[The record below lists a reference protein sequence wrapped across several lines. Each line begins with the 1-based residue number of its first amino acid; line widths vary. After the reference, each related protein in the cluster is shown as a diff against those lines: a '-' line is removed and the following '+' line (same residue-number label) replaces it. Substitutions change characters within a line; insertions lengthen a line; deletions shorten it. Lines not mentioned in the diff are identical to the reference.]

1 MRRPLIWMFFIYL
14 LGILGGQ
21 YCLTASSTVLFLFF
35 SFSIIVY
42 LYNKFQWNGILLFP
56 LFLILGCIRIEQ
68 SLCPTDSVL
77 ESLIRNDGSDHRIQI
92 VGTIERIDSFKEEQ
106 VTCIIKTKEMN
117 YMDQRFIKPIKM
129 KAYIKSSEKI
139 EYGDLIYAEGEI
151 LVFEPRRNPG
161 GWNEALYMK
170 TRGIEYK
177 FFGNML
183 GTQPYKRNVLSILFN
198 VKDQWIKIYDTLL
211 PPKQSAILKTMIL
224 GDKNGLDQEQ
234 KLMYQQ
240 AGISHILAISGLHI
254 SIIAVLL
261 WWIFNSLKISNSI
274 STFSILS
281 ILWIYCILTGLSVS
295 TVRAVL
301 MITVVLLGKIF
312 RRTHDIYTS
321 IALAAF
327 IILIQQPL
335 FLWDAGFQL
344 SFGAVLGL
352 IFLGPVFN
360 KIFWLPKFIREALSP
375 TMAAGLATLPIVSYH
390 FYYVSLIGFILNLLI
405 VPLAAFVVWFGFL
418 GGILGFFWIS
428 GAKFA
433 VGIVY
438 YILCFYEWISKLFI
452 QLPFA
457 NLITGVSG
465 IWEIAG
471 YYIILSILI
480 FYCSYK
486 RIYNFAHRLLY
497 CIPILCILLWITV
510 LAAPKSF
517 ELTVLDVGQG
527 DAIAI
532 HAKNNKHFLIDGG
545 EKDAQRVLIPYLHY
559 KGIISLDA
567 IFLTHPDKDHLFGL
581 LGLLEHIKVKKIFV
595 SVEDDGRDEIY
606 HQFITKAKYLEIPC
620 YLLKQGDTIAFED
633 TIINCLY
640 PKSNETEI
648 GEEDWNKRSMVLR
661 VMNKDVSFL
670 LTGDIEEE
678 QENNIVNFYKPIQ
691 IDFLKAPH
699 HGSKTSS
706 TEEFLNWCRP
716 KNVLIS
722 CGKNNRYGHPHEEV
736 LDRYISHGISVS
748 TTAESGAIIIKSNGI
763 DYKINTMIEE
773 NRGNVYDT
781 VKRATQKKYFSVCLL
796 ILWGGAVFKKAL
808 FRRNTEKINPFR
820 TSDDESDSF

>member
-1 MRRPLIWMFFIYL
+1 MRRPLIWMFFMYL

-21 YCLTASSTVLFLFF
+21 YCLTISNTVLFLFF
-35 SFSIIVY
+35 SFSVIVY

-56 LFLILGCIRIEQ
+56 LFLMLGCIRIEQ
-68 SLCPTDSVL
+68 SFCPADSVL
-77 ESLIRNDGSDHRIQI
+77 DSLIRSHGSYHRIQI
-92 VGTIERIDSFKEEQ
+92 VGTVERIDSLKEERM
-106 VTCIIKTKEMN
+106 TCIIKSKQMN
-117 YMDQRFIKPIKM
+117 YMDQSFIKPIKV

-139 EYGDLIYAEGEI
+139 EYGDLIHVEGEI
-151 LVFEPRRNPG
+151 LAFEPRRNPG

-177 FFGNML
+177 FFGDVISI
-183 GTQPYKRNVLSILFN
+183 QPYKRNALTILLSL
-198 VKDQWIKIYDTLL
+198 KDQWVEVYDALL
-211 PPKQSAILKTMIL
+211 PPKQSSILKTMIL

-261 WWIFNSLKISNSI
+261 WWISNSFKISNSI
-274 STFSILS
+274 STFSILLL
-281 ILWIYCILTGLSVS
+281 LWIYCIFTGFSVS

-301 MITVVLLGKIF
+301 MITVVLLGKVL
-312 RRTHDIYTS
+312 RRTYDLYTS
-321 IALAAF
+321 TALAAF
-327 IILIQQPL
+327 MILIGQPL

-360 KIFWLPKFIREALSP
+360 KIFWLPKFIRETLSP
-375 TMAAGLATLPIVSYH
+375 TMGAGLATLPIVSYH
-390 FYYVSLIGFILNLLI
+390 FYYVSVIGFILNLLI

-418 GGILGFFWIS
+418 GGILGFFWMN
-428 GAKFA
+428 GAKFT

-438 YILCFYEWISKLFI
+438 YILCFYEWLSRMFI
-452 QLPFA
+452 QLPYA
-457 NLITGVSG
+457 NLITGAPG

-471 YYIILSILI
+471 YYIVLSIVI
-480 FYCSYK
+480 FYFSYK
-486 RIYNFAHRLLY
+486 RIFNFAHRLLY

-510 LAAPKSF
+510 LAEPKSF

-532 HAKNNKHFLIDGG
+532 HTKNNKHFLIDGG
-545 EKDAQRVLIPYLHY
+545 EKDAQRVLIPYLHF
-559 KGIISLDA
+559 KGISSLDA

-581 LGLLEHIKVKKIFV
+581 LGILEQIKVKKIFV

-606 HQFITKAKYLEIPC
+606 HQFITKAKYLDIPC
-620 YLLKQGDTIAFED
+620 YLLKQGDAITFED
-633 TIINCLY
+633 IIINCLY

-648 GEEDWNKRSMVLR
+648 GEEGWNKISMVLR
-661 VMNKDVSFL
+661 VIHKDVSFL

-678 QENNIVNFYKPIQ
+678 QESNIVNFYKPIQ
-691 IDFLKAPH
+691 VDFLKAPH

-716 KNVLIS
+716 KNVFIS
-722 CGKNNRYGHPHEEV
+722 CGKNNRYGHPHEEI
-736 LDRYISHGISVS
+736 LDRYTHHGISVL
-748 TTAESGAIIIKSNGI
+748 TTAESGAIIIESNGN
-763 DYKINTMIEE
+763 DYKINTMIKE
-773 NRGNVYDT
+773 NRGNAYDT
-781 VKRATQKKYFSVCLL
+781 VKRAIQKKYFSVCLL
-796 ILWGGAVFKKAL
+796 ILWGGAVFKKVL
-808 FRRNTEKINPFR
+808 FRRNTEKIDP
-820 TSDDESDSF
+820 S